1 MTDTPVARHSVIT
14 GRHVLFAVV
23 AFFVVVIGL
32 DTLFTVWAVRTFPG
46 EVSPRA
52 YEDGLAYNRI
62 LAERRAERALG
73 WRTRVTQG
81 SAPGRVTARFVDAA
95 GKPIEGLTVKAA
107 FTRPATQSGSRTA
120 MLTAALAG
128 EYAGGPALADGAWD
142 LTLTAS
148 DAQGR
153 EFQARRRLVWR

>member
-1 MTDTPVARHSVIT
+1 MTDTPGPRTSVIT

-23 AFFVVVIGL
+23 AFFAVVIGL
-32 DTLFTVWAVRTFPG
+32 DTLFTVWAVQTFPG

-62 LAERRAERALG
+62 LAERRAESALG

-81 SAPGRVTARFVDAA
+81 SAPGHVTARFVDAA
-95 GKPIEGLTVKAA
+95 GRPIEGLTVKAA

-120 MLTAALAG
+120 MLTAAPADQ
-128 EYAGGPALADGAWD
+128 YAGGPALADGAWD

>member
-1 MTDTPVARHSVIT
+1 MTDAPAARPSVVT

-23 AFFVVVIGL
+23 AFFLVVIGL
-32 DTLFTVWAVRTFPG
+32 DTLFTIWAVRTFPG

-62 LAERRAERALG
+62 LAERRAEAALG
-73 WRTRVTQG
+73 WRAKVTQG
-81 SAPGRVTARFVDAA
+81 ARPGLVTVRFADAG
-95 GKPIEGLTVKAA
+95 GKSIEGLRVKAA
-107 FTRPATQSGSRTA
+107 FTRPATQSGSRDAT
-120 MLTAALAG
+120 LTAAPAG
-128 EYAGGPALADGAWD
+128 EYVGGPALAEGAWD

-153 EFQARRRLVWR
+153 AFQARRRLVWR